1 MTGIASLDP
10 GALMLNLAF
19 FGMDLFAPQHLLII
33 AFVCLLIFGRRLPE
47 IGRSMGRGITEF
59 KKGLR
64 EAGDEVSGQPQ
75 DPYVQQ
81 PHNQFPQQQQQQAAL
96 PAQRPAQQY
105 QQPYP
110 QQQYPQQQYPQ
121 GQQGYQQQGYPQ
133 QQPMS
138 PTRMQGPGGPGQARV
153 TRNDI
158 VD

>member
-1 MTGIASLDP
+1 MT
-10 GALMLNLAF
+10 LAF
-19 FGMDLFAPQHLLII
+19 IDLFAPQHLLII

-75 DPYVQQ
+75 DPYQQQNIQQ
-81 PHNQFPQQQQQQAAL
+81 PYHQQAL
-96 PAQRPAQQY
+96 PPQRSAQQY

-110 QQQYPQQQYPQ
+110 QQQQQQYPQ
-121 GQQGYQQQGYPQ
+121 QQSYQQQQQGYPQ
-133 QQPMS
+133 QQQGYQGQPNYPQQQPMS
-138 PTRMQGPGGPGQARV
+138 QPRMQQPPQGGGQGQVRV
-153 TRNDI
+153 TRNDM